1 MAILLA
7 SLLFGIVTG
16 LLAHHK
22 ARNALGWFIAG
33 CLIGPFALLVV
44 LLPMAVKPG
53 VTRKC
58 PQCGEIIRFE
68 ARICRHCQSTL
79 SSIEAI

>member
-1 MAILLA
+1 MAIFLVN
-7 SLLFGIVTG
+7 LLFGIVSG
-16 LLAHHK
+16 MLAHHK

-44 LLPMAVKPG
+44 LLPMVVKQG

-58 PQCGEIIRFE
+58 PACSETVRSE
-68 ARICRHCQSTL
+68 ARICRYCQSEL
-79 SSIEAI
+79 EELRAA